1 MQLFIPSFHWGH
13 PKAMSGCFL
22 CTYACVG
29 LWSCGKKLPD
39 ITYKIDDLNLK
50 LYLLYPHV
58 TLTSK
63 DVLVA
68 QV

>member
-13 PKAMSGCFL
+13 PKDMSGCFL
-22 CTYACVG
+22 GAHACVR
-29 LWSCGKKLPD
+29 LQSCGKKLPD
-39 ITYKIDDLNLK
+39 TRYKTNDLNLK

-58 TLTSK
+58 TLASE

>member
-1 MQLFIPSFHWGH
+1 
-13 PKAMSGCFL
+13 MSVCFL
-22 CTYACVG
+22 HTYACVG
-29 LWSCGKKLPD
+29 LRSCGKKLPD
-39 ITYKIDDLNLK
+39 TRYKIDDLNLK

-58 TLTSK
+58 TLTSE